1 MPSLACDRPFI
12 ENNSADTS
20 SARPSMVDISAVR
33 REARGASG
41 GGWGG
46 VRARCQEMGGV
57 LDAWRG
63 SEGMVTVCPLRGP
76 PSSSW
81 RASLC
86 LCWRPC
92 LGRLRAKFG
101 HGSKGKVEARMML
114 YDFHLGAKVTSVPNW
129 EITKPKVDSV
139 NNLLGLS

>member
-1 MPSLACDRPFI
+1 MPSLACDQPFM
-12 ENNSADTS
+12 ENDGVDTS
-20 SARPSMVDISAVR
+20 SARPSMVDVSVVR

-46 VRARCQEMGGV
+46 VRARCQEMGGM

-63 SEGMVTVCPLRGP
+63 SEGMATACPLKGP
-76 PSSSW
+76 SSSSW

-92 LGRLRAKFG
+92 LGRLRAEFG
-101 HGSKGKVEARMML
+101 HG
-114 YDFHLGAKVTSVPNW
+114 
-129 EITKPKVDSV
+129 
-139 NNLLGLS
+139 